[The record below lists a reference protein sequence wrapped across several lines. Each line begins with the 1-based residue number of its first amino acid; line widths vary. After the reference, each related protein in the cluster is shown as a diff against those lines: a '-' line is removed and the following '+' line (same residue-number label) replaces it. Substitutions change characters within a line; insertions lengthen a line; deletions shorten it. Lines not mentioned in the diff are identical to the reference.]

1 MGSAVIKC
9 AGEFSI
15 SRATFSQPY
24 IPPLPNRTLSL
35 LLHMDGANN
44 STTFRDD
51 SLNYLG
57 ITANG
62 NAQISTAQYKFGGA
76 SGLFDRDDTTYVG
89 GASNSN
95 FAFESDFTIEM
106 WVYMIQ
112 NNIGYQAFLSTHTD
126 GLDATGWVF
135 LLESNGNMYF
145 YGSDGTQSGPISGW
159 NCQIATETYP
169 DSEQWVHIAVVR
181 YNNVITIYKDGVDV
195 TSARYGTQTVSISSA
210 QNFEIGHYTSLPEGN
225 KTPHCYIDELR
236 IVKGYAA
243 YTSNFTPAN
252 QPFPNPQIS
261 ILLHMDGSNES
272 TNFVD
277 SSLNNLTV
285 TPAEPAQISTA
296 QYKFGGASG
305 YFIRQDDSYLQIEN
319 IEEFEFGANDFTL
332 ECWVYPIEENGN
344 GGGTC
349 IARWG
354 GSNNA
359 FFFQANTTGGIEA
372 YLDNTFI
379 EEASGGTILPNTW
392 SHICLTRSNGQVR
405 GFINGELIGT
415 AQFPNFIQTGGT
427 ELRIGGDVYGNTKF
441 NGYIDEVR
449 IINNFAAYTGNF
461 TPSNQPFPNP

>member
-24 IPPLPNRTLSL
+24 IPPPPPPPLPNRTLSL

-62 NAQISTAQYKFGGA
+62 NAQISTSEYRFGGA
-76 SGLFDRDDTTYVG
+76 SGYFDGDDSYLSVQGSGLF
-89 GASNSN
+89 N
-95 FAFESDFTIEM
+95 FYATDFTMECWI
-106 WVYMIQ
+106 YI
-112 NNIGYQAFLSTHTD
+112 
-126 GLDATGWVF
+126 
-135 LLESNGNMYF
+135 ESNQNGGSIFSTRNSAVYSPWEIQINGDNKIYLLIRDNYYGWYGNGYT
-145 YGSDGTQSGPISGW
+145 G
-159 NCQIATETYP
+159 NTEIP
-169 DSEQWVHIAVVR
+169 HNEWVHIAWVCKESNHTV
-181 YNNVITIYKDGVDV
+181 YINGTADTNLTNLSAPLIESVSQPANLYIGKGGDGLFC
-195 TSARYGTQTVSISSA
+195 G
-210 QNFEIGHYTSLPEGN
+210 
-225 KTPHCYIDELR
+225 YIDEAR
-236 IVKGYAA
+236 IVKGNAEYIE
-243 YTSNFTPAN
+243 NFTPPS
-252 QPFPNPQIS
+252 QPFITPQIS
-261 ILLHMDGSNES
+261 IFLHMDGSNES

-285 TPAEPAQISTA
+285 TPAETAQISTA
-296 QYKFGGASG
+296 QNKFGGASG

-319 IEEFEFGANDFTL
+319 IELFEFGTNDFTL
-332 ECWVYPIEENGN
+332 ECWVYPIEENEI

-359 FFFQANTTGGIEA
+359 FFFQADTTEGIA
-372 YLDNTFI
+372 TYLNNTFI
-379 EEASGGTILPNTW
+379 DEASGGTILPNTW

-415 AQFPNFIQTGGT
+415 AQFSDSIETGET
-427 ELRIGGDVYGNTKF
+427 KLRIGGDVYGNTKF